1 MCRQNLKRIFAT
13 SNQASSYLNLVT
25 FQIKACSSHDCP
37 CYVAAP
43 CRTNNFLENLF
54 VQVNHALG
62 NLNLDYFFKLVHIT
76 PAMHFVH
83 HLVRPEVKVD

>member
-1 MCRQNLKRIFAT
+1 MTALAT
-13 SNQASSYLNLVT
+13 WLPHVEPA
-25 FQIKACSSHDCP
+25 I
-37 CYVAAP
+37 
-43 CRTNNFLENLF
+43 FLENLF